1 MFSLNHNGVSTTVA
15 PFYLPTILALSISCS
30 LRGKKSAFPTTS
42 IIIPQ
47 IDVMKAKRQM
57 QWDNYSNY
65 HTFFYLQ
72 FPMLHVSDLVQECLL
87 KQKVFKIEREGWY

>member
-1 MFSLNHNGVSTTVA
+1 
-15 PFYLPTILALSISCS
+15 
-30 LRGKKSAFPTTS
+30 
-42 IIIPQ
+42 
-47 IDVMKAKRQM
+47 MKAKRQM